1 MGGSTVKYLLMM
13 NHAPADTGQTA
24 QPWTSEEVQASWQ
37 HMQQIWQELSA
48 AGELIATGK
57 LADPE
62 SAKIV
67 VSDGVDA
74 PVVTDG
80 PFPEMKEFLAGFWM
94 IDVDSE
100 ERAIDIA
107 ARTSAAPGARGRP
120 TQYPIEVRA
129 IMSPPDPEL

>member
-1 MGGSTVKYLLMM
+1 MKYLLMM
-13 NHAPADTGQTA
+13 NRTPADTAKAA
-24 QPWTSEEVQASWQ
+24 QPWTAEEVQASWQ
-37 HMQQIWQELSA
+37 HMQQIWQELSDN
-48 AGELIATGK
+48 GELIATGK

-67 VSDGVDA
+67 ISDGADA

-100 ERAIDIA
+100 DRAIDIA
-107 ARTSAAPGARGRP
+107 ARTSAAPGPGGRP
-120 TQYPIEVRA
+120 TRYPIEVRA
-129 IMSPPDPEL
+129 IMSPPDPQL